1 MCIWQL
7 ANRQCTR
14 LQVHNVAAASNA
26 ALQQDV
32 KTLQEET
39 EKLTAEL
46 EDVLQQFD
54 VVQQEANQVEG
65 EVVDEVNRPH

>member
-32 KTLQEET
+32 KTP
-39 EKLTAEL
+39 AGG
-46 EDVLQQFD
+46 DG
-54 VVQQEANQVEG
+54 EADG
-65 EVVDEVNRPH
+65 